1 MAHCNSAP
9 RPCCRDLNPF
19 AFDEA
24 HPVALCIEKNT
35 KIKDVKSALAGA
47 LRELNP
53 GFNDTEL
60 LSKSVLANNQKIYQD
75 DDVILESATIAILP
89 PVCGG

>member
-1 MAHCNSAP
+1 MTSNSKL
-9 RPCCRDLNPF
+9 DISVQLF
-19 AFDEA
+19 GAFRRVHP

-53 GFNDTEL
+53 GFNDTDL

-75 DDVILESATIAILP
+75 DDVILEPATIAILP